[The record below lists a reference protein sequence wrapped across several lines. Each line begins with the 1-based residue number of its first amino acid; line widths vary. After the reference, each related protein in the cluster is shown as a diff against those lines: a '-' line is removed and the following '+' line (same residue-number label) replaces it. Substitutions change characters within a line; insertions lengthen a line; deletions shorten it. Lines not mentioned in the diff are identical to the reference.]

1 MKPKVTIDGLS
12 WNDIENL
19 YDGMRQRDYEAEAER
34 AVLLLKLRHT
44 EAWKERSRY
53 AVQAVFAQYS
63 AMSWAEI
70 VVERLGESLLEVENT
85 IKTLEE
91 FGYDRYRK
99 YGRESLLRV
108 HHRGLDEATKAKV
121 FAAAAER
128 AVQLKRPLAPNTFFR
143 ILDEISPPGR
153 PDNRADIE
161 AATSMV
167 TKLREKNRKL
177 KEENQRLK
185 RTVVDLENRVTTL
198 RGLVSSCP
206 RCSRA
211 NKAKQFVAYPA

>member
-1 MKPKVTIDGLS
+1 MAKPKVSIEGLS

-34 AVLLLKLRHT
+34 ATLLLKLRNT

-91 FGYDRYRK
+91 FGFDRFRK

-108 HHRGLDEATKAKV
+108 FHRGLDDGTKAKV

-128 AVQLKRPLAPNTFFR
+128 SAQLKRPLAPNTFYK
-143 ILDEISPPGR
+143 IMDEISPPGR
-153 PDNRADIE
+153 PDNHKDAQ
-161 AATSMV
+161 AATNMV
-167 TKLREKNRKL
+167 AKLREKNRELKKENQQLQRTVIDLEGRIATLRSLMADCPKCSRTHGVKL
-177 KEENQRLK
+177 K
-185 RTVVDLENRVTTL
+185 
-198 RGLVSSCP
+198 
-206 RCSRA
+206 A
-211 NKAKQFVAYPA
+211 M